1 MSAPKRDLRPMMR
14 AARDGDHS
22 AAKALLKLYGF
33 GQIAAEIKPG
43 KPYSNRVR
51 KAVDAITAAI
61 DTEWEDL
68 ITVEPPLRR
77 SKAPRVDLFD
87 D

>member
-33 GQIAAEIKPG
+33 DQIAAEIKPG

-51 KAVDAITAAI
+51 KAVDAITAGI

>member
-1 MSAPKRDLRPMMR
+1 
-14 AARDGDHS
+14 
-22 AAKALLKLYGF
+22 
-33 GQIAAEIKPG
+33 
-43 KPYSNRVR
+43 VR
-51 KAVDAITAAI
+51 KAVDAITAGI

>member
-1 MSAPKRDLRPMMR
+1 MSKPKRDLRPMMR

-68 ITVEPPLRR
+68 ITVEPPPRR
-77 SKAPRVDLFD
+77 TKAPRLELFD

>member
-1 MSAPKRDLRPMMR
+1 MMR

-43 KPYSNRVR
+43 KPYSNRVPQGDGSTVI
-51 KAVDAITAAI
+51 KSSHSVSMPAVMASTALDDAAGEIALTP
-61 DTEWEDL
+61 DL
-68 ITVEPPLRR
+68 
-77 SKAPRVDLFD
+77 
-87 D
+87 

>member
-22 AAKALLKLYGF
+22 AAKALLN
-33 GQIAAEIKPG
+33 QIAAEIKPG

-51 KAVDAITAAI
+51 KAVDAITAGI